1 MILTDKTGITIILA
15 VLFVLGEHVSKIDTL
30 TCKNSVVFHWRE
42 TGEKRETEKK
52 NWNKL
57 EKEFTGNK
65 SKLSLFLNPNTT
77 FGFRFINVP
86 GRDPCCWEVY
96 PEEKYK
102 GEPVQLLSKITNGF
116 GGIPGFPRFKANSL
130 KKIPC
135 E

>member
-1 MILTDKTGITIILA
+1 MFVFDKTSIIFV
-15 VLFVLGEHVSKIDTL
+15 VLFLLGQHTSRINAAS
-30 TCKNSVVFHWRE
+30 CKSSIIFHWRE
-42 TGEKRETEKK
+42 TGEKRQTEQK

-65 SKLSLFLNPNTT
+65 GKLSIFLNPNTT
-77 FGFRFINVP
+77 FGFTSVNIP

-96 PEEKYK
+96 PKNSYK
-102 GEPVQLLSKITNGF
+102 GEPVQLVTSLPNGF

-135 E
+135 N